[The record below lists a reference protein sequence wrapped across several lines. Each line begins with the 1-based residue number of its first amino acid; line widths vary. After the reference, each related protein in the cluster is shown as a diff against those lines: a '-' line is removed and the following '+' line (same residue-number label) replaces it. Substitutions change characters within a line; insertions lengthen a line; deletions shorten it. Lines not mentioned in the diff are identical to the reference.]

1 LPDPSVIAVE
11 DDAVGELDVVEAINV
26 SDILI
31 IESA

>member
-1 LPDPSVIAVE
+1 MIVVE
-11 DDAVGELDVVEAINV
+11 DDAVGGLLDDEAINV

>member
-1 LPDPSVIAVE
+1 MAVE
-11 DDAVGELDVVEAINV
+11 DDAVGGLEEVVEDINV

>member
-1 LPDPSVIAVE
+1 MAVD
-11 DDAVGELDVVEAINV
+11 DDAVGGLEEVVEDINV